1 MGGITRK
8 VGHEPRPSGGL
19 AQGGACPQCGF
30 EWPRENVA
38 GGGPGGGLAGGMEGV
53 GQRLPSALGAM
64 ERARFP
70 EKWKMSPGTMTF
82 ALPRGGGVAEREPAR
97 VAGAPQGAAGGGED
111 GRRAELVGTLARF
124 IAYLGANGIPAD
136 AETAG
141 GHHMLHL
148 HAYIAKWLG
157 MRLGYDFDFLETG
170 AFSVELELDL
180 FRMEVAGGGAEPF
193 GGNARASAVFLDLVC
208 GRDAK
213 WLQAATLAMREL
225 GRGGALEGFVAA
237 PQGIIKYDEETLRD
251 AFAGAEWAAGA
262 LAGAA
267 P

>member
-1 MGGITRK
+1 
-8 VGHEPRPSGGL
+8 
-19 AQGGACPQCGF
+19 
-30 EWPRENVA
+30 
-38 GGGPGGGLAGGMEGV
+38 MEGV

-64 ERARFP
+64 ERTRFT

-193 GGNARASAVFLDLVC
+193 GGNARASAVFLDLVR
-208 GRDAK
+208 GRDTK